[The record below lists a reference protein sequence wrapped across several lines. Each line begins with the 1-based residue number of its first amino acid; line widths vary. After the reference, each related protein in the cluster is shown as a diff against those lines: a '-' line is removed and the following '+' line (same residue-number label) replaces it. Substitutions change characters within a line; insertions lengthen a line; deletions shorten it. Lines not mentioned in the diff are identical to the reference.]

1 MIFKTIK
8 LLEWRVTG
16 LEMELEVL
24 RQDIDHMRMSN
35 KPKAKKEKKA
45 VEQKEKRGRGRP
57 RKNK

>member
-35 KPKAKKEKKA
+35 KPKVKKEKKA